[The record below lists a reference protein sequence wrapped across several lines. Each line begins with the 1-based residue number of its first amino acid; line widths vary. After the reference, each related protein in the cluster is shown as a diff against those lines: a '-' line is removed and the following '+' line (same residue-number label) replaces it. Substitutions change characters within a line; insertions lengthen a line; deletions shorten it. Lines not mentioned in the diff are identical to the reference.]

1 MKFGKMLVQL
11 AFQVLVF
18 LFTGTSFNLIG
29 KLIVAPSAQGLLAVC
44 IVVLISR
51 ACLIKISEK
60 DPTNRIFGIDL
71 PLTIKQIIPLGMGC
85 ALGMLAISA
94 SMR

>member
-1 MKFGKMLVQL
+1 MRLGKVLVQL

-29 KLIVAPSAQGLLAVC
+29 KLIVEPSAQGLLAVC
-44 IVVLISR
+44 IVVLMSR
-51 ACLIKISEK
+51 ACLIKISDE
-60 DPTNRIFGIDL
+60 DPANRICGIDL
-71 PLTIKQIIPLGMGC
+71 PPTIKQIIPLGMGC
-85 ALGMLAISA
+85 VFGILAISV